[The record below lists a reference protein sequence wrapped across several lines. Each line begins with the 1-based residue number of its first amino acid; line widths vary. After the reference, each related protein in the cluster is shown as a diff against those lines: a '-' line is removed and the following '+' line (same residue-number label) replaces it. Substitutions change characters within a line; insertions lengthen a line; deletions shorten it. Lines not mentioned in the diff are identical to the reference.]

1 MPRRLG
7 KATDRKTHGCPLKH
21 LPHQRLRRET
31 TIKEECTFPG
41 VLGASHLSLP
51 HLSARPC
58 WCTMA
63 KRWHRVLLRAVCTP
77 LNYPF
82 LPIVRGEEP
91 FHAARCPSVRLQCCH
106 PACSNNSSE
115 STSFLLCGMT
125 AREHE
130 YIIHTDV
137 MKSDA
142 FKLSVGEGRA
152 SSHVMYNI

>member
-1 MPRRLG
+1 MKPQ
-7 KATDRKTHGCPLKH
+7 LK
-21 LPHQRLRRET
+21 R
-31 TIKEECTFPG
+31 CTPSPVSFE
-41 VLGASHLSLP
+41 LHISLP

-77 LNYPF
+77 HYRLF
-82 LPIVRGEEP
+82 LLVVRGEEP
-91 FHAARCPSVRLQCCH
+91 FHAARCPSMRLQCCH
-106 PACSNNSSE
+106 PACSNNSNQ
-115 STSFLLCGMT
+115 STSFLLCSMT
-125 AREHE
+125 ACEHE

-142 FKLSVGEGRA
+142 FKLSVGEGRV